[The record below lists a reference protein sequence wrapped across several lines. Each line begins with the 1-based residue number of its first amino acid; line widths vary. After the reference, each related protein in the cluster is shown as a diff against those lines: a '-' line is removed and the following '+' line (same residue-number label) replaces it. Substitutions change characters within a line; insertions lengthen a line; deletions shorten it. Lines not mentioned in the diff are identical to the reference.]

1 MRAASRPPER
11 PAGAPG
17 LDDARATVASTPNP
31 LPCAD
36 VTIPLARRLIS
47 AGTIDRAELHRA
59 LVEHVS
65 RKVAFPRAL
74 LDAGVLSER
83 DLDEQLGRS
92 EIASVKAVVP
102 VGSLLDKLPEG
113 LCARLLAVPIRI
125 EASTGKVDVATVDPF
140 DAHVEAEMSFHLETP
155 VRLVRAPLA
164 VLEAALRRAL
174 VMPED
179 ERVGGLSPRSVVPG
193 RGVGVDG
200 KSMVPLAPGPT
211 VPRPPSVP
219 DIDLLEDADLLGED
233 GPTPGFDD
241 DDDDEPV
248 LLLSQ
253 LKSNPAGLPTPL
265 PQSPRALDVST
276 VAAMLRRA
284 ATRDEVV
291 DALMGGLRAVAR
303 RVGVFA
309 VRKREVQGFR
319 CNEELAEP
327 RELREVVVALEG
339 PSVFATALATGCY
352 VGPVPLTAA
361 HAPLI
366 QAVRGFSAEVAVL
379 PISVSGKA
387 ALLVLLDEVGDILIA
402 TRRAEDLGRLAG
414 EAFARLLAEG
424 KK

>member
-1 MRAASRPPER
+1 
-11 PAGAPG
+11 
-17 LDDARATVASTPNP
+17 
-31 LPCAD
+31 
-36 VTIPLARRLIS
+36 
-47 AGTIDRAELHRA
+47 
-59 LVEHVS
+59 
-65 RKVAFPRAL
+65 
-74 LDAGVLSER
+74 
-83 DLDEQLGRS
+83 
-92 EIASVKAVVP
+92 
-102 VGSLLDKLPEG
+102 
-113 LCARLLAVPIRI
+113 
-125 EASTGKVDVATVDPF
+125 
-140 DAHVEAEMSFHLETP
+140 
-155 VRLVRAPLA
+155 

-174 VMPED
+174 VMPDD
-179 ERVGGLSPRSVVPG
+179 ERVRGLSPRSVVPG
-193 RGVGVDG
+193 RGADG
-200 KSMVPLAPGPT
+200 KSLAPLAPGPA

-219 DIDLLEDADLLGED
+219 DLDLLEDADLLGEE
-233 GPTPGFDD
+233 PGALGVDEE

-366 QAVRGFSAEVAVL
+366 QAVRGVSTEVAVL

>member
-1 MRAASRPPER
+1 MRRGWQAGREDAR
-11 PAGAPG
+11 PA
-17 LDDARATVASTPNP
+17 VASARNR
-31 LPCAD
+31 LPSAD
-36 VTIPLARRLIS
+36 VTIPLARRLLS
-47 AGTIDRAELHRA
+47 AGSIDRAELHRA

-65 RKVAFPRAL
+65 RKVALPRAL
-74 LDAGVLSER
+74 LDVGVISER
-83 DLDEQLGRS
+83 DLDELLARS
-92 EIASVKAVVP
+92 EAPALKSVTPLVP
-102 VGSLLDKLPEG
+102 LLEKLPDG
-113 LCARLLAVPIRI
+113 LCARLLAVPVRRDS
-125 EASTGKVDVATVDPF
+125 ATGKVDVAAVDPF
-140 DAHVEAEMSFHLETP
+140 DAHVEAEMAFHLEAP
-155 VRLVRAPLA
+155 VRLVRAPLG

-179 ERVGGLSPRSVVPG
+179 ERVRGLSPRSMAPG
-193 RGVGVDG
+193 RAAGEGR
-200 KSMVPLAPGPT
+200 SMVPLAPGPA

-219 DIDLLEDADLLGED
+219 DLDTLEDADLLGEGALGASLD
-233 GPTPGFDD
+233 HEEDD
-241 DDDDEPV
+241 DGEPV

-253 LKSNPAGLPTPL
+253 LKSNPAGLPTPP

-284 ATRDEVV
+284 GSRDEVV

-309 VRKREVQGFR
+309 VRKREVAGFR

-327 RELREVVVALEG
+327 RELREVVVTLDG

-352 VGPVPLTAA
+352 VGPIPLTAA

-366 QAVRGFSAEVAVL
+366 QAVRGVSAEVAVL
-379 PISVSGKA
+379 PVSVSGKP
-387 ALLVLLDEVGDILIA
+387 ALLVLLDEVGDVLIA
-402 TRRAEDLGRLAG
+402 TRRTEDLGRLAG